1 MRRLPLLC
9 LPLLLLALAAPAGA
23 SAAPLEI
30 GISESQPS
38 MFSHPLFAQL
48 GIKRTRVVVS
58 YNVLT
63 RVGDDE
69 KMRLTQYLH
78 QAQLQG
84 VEPLVTFEHAR
95 GAAEVC
101 KKKANRRLPQCW
113 LPSVADFELNF
124 RLFRERFPWVTT
136 FAPWN
141 EANHFTQPTA
151 RNPKRA
157 AQFTNSVAKLCPTCT
172 IVAADILDQADN
184 TKAKKPT
191 FKATTRYVKAFRKA
205 LKVPRKI
212 CGIHNYSDTNRF
224 RDTGTKAITK
234 ALGCKQI
241 WLTETG
247 GIAKFGQF
255 KFDTK
260 RQLKATKYMFKLA
273 RANKRIKRL
282 YVYTF
287 FGNTTPRFDA
297 GLVDAK
303 QGDALRPAFAEVKKQ
318 VQALTSQR

>member
-1 MRRLPLLC
+1 MRRSLILC
-9 LPLLLLALAAPAGA
+9 LPALLLALIAPAGA
-23 SAAPLEI
+23 SAAFEV

-38 MFSHPLFAQL
+38 MFSHPMFGQL
-48 GIKRTRVVVS
+48 GVKRTRVVVS

-63 RVGDDE
+63 RAGDDE
-69 KMRLTQYLH
+69 KIRLTQYLAAA
-78 QAQLQG
+78 QAQG
-84 VEPLVTFEHAR
+84 VEPLVSFEHAR

-101 KKKANRRLPQCW
+101 KKKSQRRQPQCW
-113 LPSVADFELNF
+113 LPSVKEYELNF

-136 FAPWN
+136 FSPWN
-141 EANHFTQPTA
+141 EVNHFTQPTA
-151 RNPKRA
+151 KSPKRA

-191 FKATTRYVKAFRKA
+191 FKSTARYIKAFRKS

-224 RDTGTKAITK
+224 RDTGTKALSK

-247 GIAKFGQF
+247 GIAKFGAF

-273 RANKRIKRL
+273 RKNKRIKRL

-303 QGDALRPAFAEVKKQ
+303 QGDKLRPAFAEVVKQ